1 MQQAYQTIRI
11 VSEAQTIRVG
21 LSTEPDELMLRE
33 LCTFCSSLS
42 GGASAGLKAVVFDFS
57 RRERPASKD
66 VAQDGHGEASKDVGE
81 DGTKD
86 ASKDGTKD
94 ASKDAINRVP
104 TGVEQAYGAIRG
116 VEQPVL
122 GVVRDSLS
130 LAASTLLSAVDCTL
144 VAEDA
149 RLVIMGKGE
158 DGQENWING
167 ANAARLHYVTW
178 SAATGDINREMER
191 VLNMLREKS
200 AVALRFAKASARI
213 GQSEQQTPLEALQRI
228 NSLYLE
234 ELMHAKDPGEG
245 LRAFLE
251 KRKPRWSNS

>member
-11 VSEAQTIRVG
+11 ISEAQTIRIG
-21 LSTEPDELMLRE
+21 LSTDPDELMLRE
-33 LCTFCSSLS
+33 LCTVCASLS
-42 GGASAGLKAVVFDFS
+42 GAASGGIKAVVLDFS
-57 RRERPASKD
+57 RRENLASAN
-66 VAQDGHGEASKDVGE
+66 VGQDGHRG
-81 DGTKD
+81 
-86 ASKDGTKD
+86 

-116 VEQPVL
+116 VAQPVL
-122 GVVRDSLS
+122 GVVRDTLS
-130 LAASTLLSAVDCTL
+130 PTASTLLSAADCTL

-149 RLVIMGKGE
+149 RIVIPGKGE
-158 DGQENWING
+158 DGQENWISG

-178 SAATGDINREMER
+178 SASAGDLNKEMEH

-200 AVALRFAKASARI
+200 AVALRFAKASTRI
-213 GQSEQQTPLEALQRI
+213 GQSEQHTPLEALQRI

-234 ELMHAKDPGEG
+234 ELMRAKDPGEG

>member
-1 MQQAYQTIRI
+1 MQQAYHTIRI
-11 VSEAQTIRVG
+11 VSEAQTIRIG
-21 LSTEPDELMLRE
+21 LSTDPDELMLRE
-33 LCTFCSSLS
+33 LGTVCASLS
-42 GGASAGLKAVVFDFS
+42 SGVSDGLKAVVLDFS
-57 RRERPASKD
+57 RGENVARKN
-66 VAQDGHGEASKDVGE
+66 VAQDGHMGGSI
-81 DGTKD
+81 DG
-86 ASKDGTKD
+86 
-94 ASKDAINRVP
+94 SKDAINRVL

-116 VEQPVL
+116 IARPVM
-122 GVVRDSLS
+122 GVARGTLS
-130 LAASTLLSAVDCTL
+130 MAASILLSAADLTL

-158 DGQENWING
+158 EGQEYWISG

-178 SAATGDINREMER
+178 SAAGDINKEMER

-213 GQSEQQTPLEALQRI
+213 GQSERHTPLEALQRI

-234 ELMHAKDPGEG
+234 ELMHAQDPAEG

-251 KRKPRWSNS
+251 KRKPHWSNS

>member
-1 MQQAYQTIRI
+1 MQQAYHTIRI
-11 VSEAQTIRVG
+11 VSEAQTIRIG
-21 LSTEPDELMLRE
+21 LSTDPDELMLRE
-33 LCTFCSSLS
+33 LGTVCASLS
-42 GGASAGLKAVVFDFS
+42 GGASDGLKAVVLDFS
-57 RRERPASKD
+57 RRENAARKN
-66 VAQDGHGEASKDVGE
+66 VTQDGHMGGSM
-81 DGTKD
+81 D
-86 ASKDGTKD
+86 AGRDESKDGSME
-94 ASKDAINRVP
+94 AGKDAINRVP

-116 VEQPVL
+116 VARPVM
-122 GVVRDSLS
+122 GVARDTLS
-130 LAASTLLSAVDCTL
+130 MAASILLSAADLTL

-158 DGQENWING
+158 EGQEYWISG

-178 SAATGDINREMER
+178 SAAAGDINKEMER

-213 GQSEQQTPLEALQRI
+213 GQSEKHTSLEALQRI

-234 ELMHAKDPGEG
+234 ELMHAQDPAEG

-251 KRKPRWSNS
+251 KRKPHWSNS